1 MSDEALKG
9 YKCPNCGAPLVYKGD
24 VQKMVC
30 EFCDSQFEMSEFS
43 EDTLHRDEAADWQQN
58 HAAAMDESG
67 MKEYVCKSCGAG
79 LVTAEGTGATE
90 CPYCGNPVVVS
101 ETFSGMNVPD
111 GVLPF
116 KVDKKSAK
124 DALLNFYK
132 GKKLLPNDFVESNH
146 LDNIT
151 GLYVPFWLFSCGA
164 SADAFYEAKKERKVK
179 DGDDDKTE
187 VKEYR
192 VQRSGSMSF
201 ENVPA
206 DGSKEMN
213 NAYMDSLEPF
223 DYKDIVDYNPAFL
236 QGYLANKYD
245 EDQKEVEERVDRRM
259 RSTVSEKLRETVKG
273 YDSVTELSCDVSF
286 SDPLIKCCLLP
297 VWMLSTRYGD
307 GVYSFAMNGQTG
319 EVTGDLPIDKGK
331 QTFWFCIPALI
342 SFAVIMLVLAFTGHL
357 ETWPVV
363 FALLASLIVGAIYV
377 GGERSK
383 MSSHEGTDAGRY
395 LNHESVN
402 ISVRTDR
409 HIRTYY
415 ED

>member
-30 EFCDSQFEMSEFS
+30 EFCDSQFEMSDFS

-67 MKEYVCKSCGAG
+67 MKEYVCTSCGAG

-90 CPYCGNPVVVS
+90 CPYCSNPVVVS

-124 DALLNFYK
+124 DALLKFYQ
-132 GKKLLPNDFVESNH
+132 GKKLLPNDFTQSNH
-146 LDNIT
+146 IDNIT
-151 GLYVPFWLFSCGA
+151 GLYVPFWLFSCMA
-164 SADAFYEAKKERKVK
+164 SADAYYEAKNERSIKQGDKEKK
-179 DGDDDKTE
+179 E
-187 VKEYR
+187 IKEYR
-192 VQRSGSMSF
+192 VQRSGIMNF

-213 NAYMDSLEPF
+213 NAYMDSLEPYDF
-223 DYKDIVDYNPAFL
+223 KDIVDYNPAFL

-245 EDQKEVEERVDRRM
+245 EDQKEVEERVDSRM
-259 RSTVSEKLRETVKG
+259 RSTVSSKLRETVTG
-273 YDSVTELSCDVSF
+273 YDSVTEKACNVSF
-286 SDPLIKCCLLP
+286 SDSKIKCCLLP

-331 QTFWFCIPALI
+331 QTFWFCIPALV
-342 SFAVIMLVLAFTGHL
+342 SFAVMIVLALIMDYLSANVALVAF
-357 ETWPVV
+357 VV
-363 FALLASLIVGAIYV
+363 ALLIGAIYV
-377 GGERSK
+377 GGETRK
-383 MSSHEGTDAGRY
+383 MSAHEGTDASIY
-395 LNHESVN
+395 LLRDSVK
-402 ISVRTDR
+402 ITTKTDK

-415 ED
+415 KD